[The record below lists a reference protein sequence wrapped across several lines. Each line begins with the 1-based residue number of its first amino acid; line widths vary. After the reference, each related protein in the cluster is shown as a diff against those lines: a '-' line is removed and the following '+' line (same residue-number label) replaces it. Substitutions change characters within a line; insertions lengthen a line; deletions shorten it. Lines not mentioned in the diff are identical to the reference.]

1 MNILCVIFGVIL
13 GLVLMYFVLRPKIH
27 STKEKDW
34 RIEEQN
40 KELYQERDNLNNEIN
55 RLRND
60 MLRSNVDLDIVLR
73 EVDKLQIQE
82 KELKRHIQ
90 ETRETMEQDNII
102 IYQKNFDLI
111 QEKLSNAAEIEADKF
126 QQAQEEMMQVYLQVL
141 AEASYEASKT
151 LNEQNEEIA
160 AAAQTISKLK
170 SQIDAAIAAN
180 IREEERKS
188 NTTFYTLGIKEV
200 DIQEIEKIR
209 SVLPYIRNPRAIN
222 KAIWECYYR
231 NATTDLINRV
241 IGSRT
246 ETGIYKITCLLDN
259 KIYIGQARDL
269 GDRWKQHIK
278 CGLGIDAPSNK
289 LYTAMQHLGVENFCF
304 EVIEKCAPEDLNT
317 LEKQWIEFYQS
328 NVYGYNMNAGGARS

>member
-1 MNILCVIFGVIL
+1 MVFGVIL
-13 GLVLMYFVLRPKIH
+13 GLILMYFVLRPKIH

-40 KELYQERDNLNNEIN
+40 KQLYQERDDLNNELRRLKSNILRDNTEIN
-55 RLRND
+55 TILCE
-60 MLRSNVDLDIVLR
+60 LS
-73 EVDKLQIQE
+73 KLQTKE
-82 KELKRHIQ
+82 EELKRHLQ
-90 ETRETMEQDNII
+90 ETRETIEKDNEI

-111 QEKLSNAAEIEADKF
+111 QEKLSSAAEVEANKF
-126 QQAQEEMMQVYLQVL
+126 QQAQEEMTQTYLKVL

-160 AAAQTISKLK
+160 AAAQTIAKLK

-180 IREEERKS
+180 VREEERKT
-188 NTTFYTLGIKEV
+188 NIAFYTLGIKEV

-231 NATTDLINRV
+231 NATTDLVNRV

-259 KIYIGQARDL
+259 KVYIGQARDL

-304 EVIEKCAPEDLNT
+304 EVLERCTPEQLNE
-317 LEKQWIEFYQS
+317 LEKYWIDFYQS
-328 NVYGYNMNAGGARS
+328 NKYGYNMNAGGSRA